1 MDKTF
6 EKFLRREIDLAAV
19 GAGRRTDNSPY
30 FCTPKGASIFGWA
43 GVDGIHFCFIRGFG
57 GTVFAVSPMNTPPH
71 FVHPLARSF
80 EDFLRLLLACG
91 DTAAL
96 EQAWMWDE
104 AQFDDFLRE
113 YPPTPEQREVLSQIA
128 KRLGLTP
135 MERPWAYIREVQS
148 SFDYGKIKY
157 TEDYYDLVPEPAP
170 QPAPPAWKVTFDGG
184 FWDRSGR
191 ARAGKELPLGKEFT
205 WAGHVWLIP
214 AAYLCAKGLVLD
226 LCARVEPADIRA
238 FTDKWDLRP
247 ENDSAVNFTREQ
259 RMQMDLENP
268 LRMDLRPRVEVNGK
282 PLRFSRGCAVSFNPC
297 VPEGFTNELEA
308 KWAVEHYGLDAS
320 RGWVISRYSFPW
332 PWKRRPQIKSLS
344 LTMEQQPDH
353 VPGPRFQAHQP
364 GDTFVFTH
372 PVSGIEYTLTV
383 RALERQTLPA
393 GTFGA
398 GGYVYPTNTVAMSY
412 TLSPEPE
419 ESIHV
424 SDCDEGDRP
433 RRAEP
438 QDPLSP
444 EAQGF
449 AAVMAVMGVIGGADG
464 PAAVTVG
471 GRPQG
476 KLRAAYASLHFE
488 PVEKDVE
495 WRVDFSIK
503 RFEDASFTL
512 L

>member
-19 GAGRRTDNSPY
+19 GAARRTDNAPY

-57 GTVFAVSPMNTPPH
+57 GTVFAVSPMNTPPNY
-71 FVHPLARSF
+71 VRPLARSF
-80 EDFLRLLLACG
+80 TDFLRLLLACG

-113 YPPTPEQREVLSQIA
+113 YPPTPEQKEVLSQIA
-128 KRLGLTP
+128 TRLGLTP

-157 TEDYYDLVPEPAP
+157 TEDYYDPDMNPAA
-170 QPAPPAWKVTFDGG
+170 QAAPPAWKVTFDGG
-184 FWDRSGR
+184 FYGRQER

-205 WAGHVWLIP
+205 WAGRPWLIP

-226 LCARVEPADIRA
+226 LCARVEPGDIRA
-238 FTDKWDLRP
+238 FMDKWDLRP
-247 ENDSAVNFTREQ
+247 ENDSALNFTQERQ
-259 RMQMDLENP
+259 MLMDLENP
-268 LRMDLRPRVEVNGK
+268 LRLDFCPSVKVNGK
-282 PLRFSRGCAVSFNPC
+282 LLRFSQGSSVSFNPC
-297 VPEGFTNELEA
+297 VPEGLTNELEA
-308 KWAVEHYGLDAS
+308 KGAVDHYGLDAS
-320 RGWVISRYSFPW
+320 QGWVIYRYSFPW
-332 PWKRRPQIKSLS
+332 PWKRRPPVKALS
-344 LTMEQQPDH
+344 LTLEQQPDR
-353 VPGPRFQAHQP
+353 VPGPRFRPHQP

-372 PVSGIEYTLTV
+372 PVSGVEYTLTV
-383 RALERQTLPA
+383 RELERQTLPEGA
-393 GTFGA
+393 FGA

-419 ESIHV
+419 ESIYV

-433 RRAEP
+433 RRVEP
-438 QDPLSP
+438 ADPLSP
-444 EAQGF
+444 EARGF
-449 AAVMAVMGVIGGADG
+449 ATVMAVMGVIGGADG

-471 GRPQG
+471 GRPQD
-476 KLRAAYASLHFE
+476 KLRAVYSSLHFE

-495 WRVDFSIK
+495 WRVDFEYK
-503 RFEDASFTL
+503 RFEDASFVL

>member
-19 GAGRRTDNSPY
+19 GAVRRTDNTPY

-57 GTVFAVSPMNTPPH
+57 GTVFAVSPMNTPPN

-104 AQFDDFLRE
+104 EQFDAFLRE
-113 YPPTPEQREVLSQIA
+113 NPPTPEQRDVLSQIA
-128 KRLGLTP
+128 ERLGLTP
-135 MERPWAYIREVQS
+135 MERPWAYLREVQS

-157 TEDYYDLVPEPAP
+157 TEDYYDLVPEPAAA
-170 QPAPPAWKVTFDGG
+170 PAPPEWKVTFDGG
-184 FWDRSGR
+184 FWDHTGR
-191 ARAGKELPLGKEFT
+191 ARAGRELPLGKELT
-205 WAGHVWLIP
+205 WAGRLWLIP
-214 AAYLCAKGLVLD
+214 AAYLCSKGLVLD
-226 LCARVEPADIRA
+226 LCQRVEPEDIRA
-238 FTDKWDLRP
+238 FMEKWDLGP
-247 ENDSAVNFTREQ
+247 ENDSFEHFTQEQ
-259 RMQMDLENP
+259 RMWMDLENP
-268 LRMDLRPRVEVNGK
+268 LRMDFCPRVEVNGK
-282 PLRFSRGCAVSFNPC
+282 SMRFSHGSAVTFNPC

-320 RGWVISRYSFPW
+320 QGWVIYRYSFPW

-344 LTMEQQPDH
+344 LTMEQHPDR
-353 VPGPRFQAHQP
+353 VPGPRFQVHQP
-364 GDTFVFTH
+364 GDAFVFTH
-372 PVSGIEYTLTV
+372 PVTGLKYTLTV
-383 RALERQTLPA
+383 RELERRTLPA

-398 GGYVYPTNTVAMSY
+398 GGFVYPTNTVAMSY

-419 ESIHV
+419 ESIYV

-433 RRAEP
+433 RRVEP
-438 QDPLSP
+438 AGPFSP
-444 EAQGF
+444 DAQGF
-449 AAVMAVMGVIGGADG
+449 AAVIGAIGGADG
-464 PAAVTVG
+464 PLAVTIG
-471 GRPQG
+471 GISQG

-495 WRVDFSIK
+495 WRVEFAVK
-503 RFEDASFTL
+503 RFGDASFAL

>member
-19 GAGRRTDNSPY
+19 GAVRRTDNTPY

-57 GTVFAVSPMNTPPH
+57 GTVFAVSPMNTPPN
-71 FVHPLARSF
+71 FVRPLARSF

-104 AQFDDFLRE
+104 EQFDAFLRE
-113 YPPTPEQREVLSQIA
+113 NPPTPEQRDVLSQIA
-128 KRLGLTP
+128 ERLGLTP
-135 MERPWAYIREVQS
+135 MERPWAYLREVQS

-157 TEDYYDLVPEPAP
+157 TEDYYDLVPEPAAA
-170 QPAPPAWKVTFDGG
+170 PAPPEWKVTFDGG
-184 FWDRSGR
+184 FWNHTGR
-191 ARAGKELPLGKEFT
+191 ARAGRELPLGQELT
-205 WAGHVWLIP
+205 WAGRLWLIP
-214 AAYLCAKGLVLD
+214 AAYLCSKGLVLD
-226 LCARVEPADIRA
+226 LCQRVEPEDIRA
-238 FTDKWDLRP
+238 FMEKWDLGP
-247 ENDSAVNFTREQ
+247 ENDSFEHFTQEQ
-259 RMQMDLENP
+259 RMWMELENP
-268 LRMDLRPRVEVNGK
+268 LRMDFCPRVEVNGK
-282 PLRFSRGCAVSFNPC
+282 PMRFSHGSAVTFNPC

-320 RGWVISRYSFPW
+320 QGWVIYRYSFPW

-344 LTMEQQPDH
+344 LTMEQHPDR
-353 VPGPRFQAHQP
+353 VPGPRFQVHQP
-364 GDTFVFTH
+364 GDAFVFTH
-372 PVSGIEYTLTV
+372 PVSGLKYTLTV
-383 RALERQTLPA
+383 RELERRTLPA

-398 GGYVYPTNTVAMSY
+398 GGFVYPTNTVAMSY

-419 ESIHV
+419 ESIYV

-433 RRAEP
+433 RRVEP
-438 QDPLSP
+438 AGPFSP
-444 EAQGF
+444 DAQGF
-449 AAVMAVMGVIGGADG
+449 AAVIGAIGGADG
-464 PAAVTVG
+464 PAAVLIG
-471 GRPQG
+471 GKPQG
-476 KLRAAYASLHFE
+476 RLRAAYASLHFE

-495 WRVDFSIK
+495 WRVEFAVK
-503 RFEDASFTL
+503 RFGDASFAL